1 MLVKCLHHGIPDKM
15 LGQQFYIRLA
25 DNLKANIDASVGG
38 AFLSKSFREC
48 KVLLDKM
55 AQNSGWVTRD
65 TTITPIVYSVALDPN
80 NSIAENMATL
90 MKQMSILTKKI
101 DESGQKQGKVV
112 PYQRQHGYSQQN
124 QQLAYQQPQQQ
135 ELVRQDDGLPEIKG
149 MLQQLIRSN
158 GKMQEKVEAHESAI
172 KGIEI
177 QLRQIYVALNNRP
190 QGTLPADTHVN
201 PKEQGPN
208 QLIAVSLRNGRDL
221 DLEQEIARES
231 RSTETLVTLPIELD
245 ESTELI
251 EVRVQPAQEEI
262 NKEKEVAEETKKVQE
277 KALEK
282 VPEQDLTQATGKKRP
297 PTPLPQRL
305 VKYHKDEQYKNFMEM
320 LKEIQT
326 CSVVV
331 SRPIAKKL
339 SDPGS
344 FTIPCTIG
352 NYAIA
357 KALCDLGASINMMSF
372 SIYKTLGIGRARSTS
387 MLLQLATRTVKK
399 PSSWKICVSNRFCH
413 SGLQDT
419 VDVIMEEDE
428 EALNAKDPLIAYLM
442 NLEEVNGED
451 LVEWVLALQGQGYW
465 KRELEFEPLHSEER
479 KNPPA
484 KPSIEAPP

>member
-25 DNLKANIDASVGG
+25 DNLKANIDALVGG

-65 TTITPIVYSVALDPN
+65 TTITPIIYSVALDPN

-177 QLRQIYVALNNRP
+177 QLRQISVALNNRP

-208 QLIAVSLRNGRDL
+208 QLIAVSLGNGRDL

-251 EVRVQPAQEEI
+251 EVRVQPSQEEI

-320 LKEIQT
+320 LKEIQVNIPLIDALREMPGYAKMMKDLMSRTFDFQDLATVILTQT

-357 KALCDLGASINMMSF
+357 KALCDLGASINMMPF
-372 SIYKTLGIGRARSTS
+372 SIYKMLGIGRARSTS

-399 PSSWKICVSNRFCH
+399 PSGI
-413 SGLQDT
+413 LD
-419 VDVIMEEDE
+419 DVLVQVGKFVFPTDFVILDCKVDE
-428 EALNAKDPLIAYLM
+428 EIPIIW
-442 NLEEVNGED
+442 E
-451 LVEWVLALQGQGYW
+451 GY
-465 KRELEFEPLHSEER
+465 S
-479 KNPPA
+479 
-484 KPSIEAPP
+484 